1 MTNVDLIS
9 ELKEKTVGLFILNY
23 ISKLKMFANCETML
37 TGSILVYKHFN
48 SNIFFSIHCIE
59 KYVYI
64 KVLKHVHL
72 YIYINVLNLMKF

>member
-1 MTNVDLIS
+1 
-9 ELKEKTVGLFILNY
+9 
-23 ISKLKMFANCETML
+23 MFANCETML

-72 YIYINVLNLMKF
+72 YTYINVLNLMKF